1 MIPGFSRDELVP
13 SALPDWRAV
22 LAEGVAAGRDVQ
34 RRPTAFHEYHGV
46 ASQHEWALRC
56 RAEERSRIIVN
67 IGLPDWTLTKSAL
80 LEIWRQFEAAGLP
93 PPDAYQLI
101 LERRMGLPATLR
113 EAAPQETGPALWT
126 EDDWM
131 DLGQTVPIQPRA
143 ALIGSPASFENTIL
157 GLTAGLDV
165 IGNFSYFTTRYPYWD
180 DDVGQLTSVLRALGA
195 VSAHRRSGVVVD
207 SYLEDGHCGIFA
219 DFRSIVGWAMFERR
233 LVEGLCGAAYA
244 PAFGGLTSD
253 PFLRAAVFRAIQRS
267 GPADAV
273 LDGFYHGDTVGLGN
287 SKDRNLALLVNDV
300 TISLAADAHFAWG
313 SSYLPTPLTERERV
327 PATADILEVHR
338 LTRAMAPLARDLAKH
353 LDWRETDELARIIA
367 DGARAWLGRLDGYLA
382 AMGIDTGNPLELMLA
397 TRRMRAPAIERIGLG
412 PDAEL
417 SHPTELTRMS
427 LEARDREVERISRS
441 GAARLDGMVV
451 AVGSSDVHHFAKLVI
466 EGVLEERGVRVV
478 DGGAEVDPEALFERA
493 LAENC
498 AAVVATTHNGMAL
511 NYGDR
516 LAAER
521 RRRDADITLVMGGVL
536 NEDAGGGSNAEL
548 PRDVTPDLN
557 ARGIVTTNDLVEL
570 VTVLAGAAPQP

>member
-1 MIPGFSRDELVP
+1 MIPAFSRDELLP
-13 SALPDWRAV
+13 SALPDWRDV
-22 LAEGVAAGRDVQ
+22 LAEGVVAGRGV
-34 RRPTAFHEYHGV
+34 RRRRTAFHEYYSV

-56 RAEERSRIIVN
+56 RAEGRSRIIVN
-67 IGLPDWTLTKSAL
+67 IGLPDWPLTKAAL
-80 LEIWRQFEAAGLP
+80 REIWNQFEAANLP

-101 LERRMGLPATLR
+101 LERRMGLPAELR
-113 EAAPQETGPALWT
+113 AAAPQETGPALWT

-165 IGNFSYFTTRYPYWD
+165 IGNFAYFTTRYPYWD
-180 DDVGQLTSVLRALGA
+180 DDIGQLTSVLQALGA
-195 VSAHRRSGVVVD
+195 VSAHRQTGVVVD

-233 LVEGLCGAAYA
+233 LVEDLCGAAYA

-253 PFLRAAVFRAIQRS
+253 PFLRAAVFLAIQRS

-273 LDGFYHGDTVGLGN
+273 LDGFYHGDTVGLGD

-300 TISLAADAHFAWG
+300 TISLAADANFAWG

-338 LTRAMAPLARDLAKH
+338 LTRAMEPQARDMAAR
-353 LDWRETDELARIIA
+353 LDWRETDALATDIA
-367 DGARAWLGRLDGYLA
+367 AGARAWLDRLTSYLTA
-382 AMGIDTGNPLELMLA
+382 IGIDKNNPLELMLA
-397 TRRMRAPAIERIGLG
+397 TRRMGAPAIERIGLG
-412 PDAEL
+412 PDAAL

-427 LEARDREVERISRS
+427 QEARDREVERVSRS
-441 GAARLDGMVV
+441 AAARLDGMAV
-451 AVGSSDVHHFAKLVI
+451 AVGSSDVHHFAKLII
-466 EGVLEERGVRVV
+466 EGVLEERGARVV
-478 DGGAEVDPEALFERA
+478 DGGLEVDPEVLLDRA
-493 LAENC
+493 MAENC
-498 AAVVATTHNGMAL
+498 TAVVATTHNGMAL
-511 NYGDR
+511 NFGDR
-516 LAAER
+516 LAAARQR
-521 RRRDADITLVMGGVL
+521 RGAGLTLVMGGVL

-570 VTVLAGAAPQP
+570 VTVLAGAAP

>member
-1 MIPGFSRDELVP
+1 MIPAFSRDELLP
-13 SALPDWRAV
+13 SALPDWRGV
-22 LAEGVAAGRDVQ
+22 HAEGVAAGRDV
-34 RRPTAFHEYHGV
+34 RRPRTAFHDFRGV
-46 ASQHEWALRC
+46 VSQHEWALRC
-56 RAEERSRIIVN
+56 RAEGRSRIIVN
-67 IGLPDWTLTKSAL
+67 IGLPDWPLTKAAL
-80 LEIWRQFEAAGLP
+80 REIWDQFEAAGLP

-101 LERRMGLPATLR
+101 LERRMGLPAALR

-126 EDDWM
+126 GDDWM
-131 DLGQTVPIQPRA
+131 DLGRTVPIQPRA

-157 GLTAGLDV
+157 GLSAGLDV

-195 VSAHRRSGVVVD
+195 VSAHRQSGVVVD
-207 SYLEDGHCGIFA
+207 SYLEDGHCGTFA

-233 LVEGLCGAAYA
+233 LVEDLCGGAYA

-253 PFLRAAVFRAIQRS
+253 PFLRAAVFRAIQFT

-273 LDGFYHGDTVGLGN
+273 LDGFYHGDTVGLGD

-300 TISLAADAHFAWG
+300 NVSLAADAHFAWG

-338 LTRAMAPLARDLAKH
+338 LTRAMEPQARDLAKRI
-353 LDWRETDELARIIA
+353 DWRETDELAMAIA
-367 DGARAWLGRLDGYLA
+367 DGARAWLGRLDGYLTA
-382 AMGIDTGNPLELMLA
+382 IGIEADNPLELMLA
-397 TRRMRAPAIERIGLG
+397 TRRMGAPAIERIGLG
-412 PDAEL
+412 PDADL

-427 LEARDREVERISRS
+427 QETRDREVERVSRS
-441 GAARLDGMVV
+441 GAARLDGMAV

-478 DGGAEVDPEALFERA
+478 DGGLEVDPEALFERA
-493 LAENC
+493 MAENC
-498 AAVVATTHNGMAL
+498 TAVVATTHNGWAL
-511 NYGDR
+511 NFGDR

-521 RRRDADITLVMGGVL
+521 RRRGAGITLVMGGVL
-536 NEDAGGGSNAEL
+536 NEDAGGGSNSEL
-548 PRDVTPDLN
+548 PRDVTSDLN

-570 VTVLAGAAPQP
+570 VAVLAAAAPKG